1 MRNLPTLCRTP
12 SSTFG
17 RGSSSRTNSYTHL
30 PKTSVLADQG
40 LHPLTTLHKPK
51 PSARHLFTDREIDLL
66 TRNAEEVLLLHENF
80 VEELRAAMLPLG
92 FPMELSGPGDLDEK
106 ELIRNID
113 AAVGEVSTKF
123 ATQVCIKQRSPS
135 LTILTTM

>member
-1 MRNLPTLCRTP
+1 
-12 SSTFG
+12 
-17 RGSSSRTNSYTHL
+17 
-30 PKTSVLADQG
+30 
-40 LHPLTTLHKPK
+40 
-51 PSARHLFTDREIDLL
+51 
-66 TRNAEEVLLLHENF
+66 
-80 VEELRAAMLPLG
+80 MLPLG